1 MFTPKSAGLHLL
13 ESLLPPEI
21 WKQIQKASTDI
32 PKIVEGIQETMQSVN
47 DRLKRISEVCDRIEE
62 VTNCCYARIARVEMK
77 FDPTAIPDETGLS
90 LLNERVMTNTFSDDD
105 ENLMRE
111 TEVKEFDEVFE
122 LPQIITDM
130 RKPN

>member
-32 PKIVEGIQETMQSVN
+32 PKIVEGIQETMRSVD
-47 DRLKRISEVCDRIEE
+47 DRLKKISDTCDRIKEIT
-62 VTNCCYARIARVEMK
+62 VCCYARIACMEMK
-77 FDPTAIPDETGLS
+77 LDPTTVPDETGLS
-90 LLNERVMTNTFSDDD
+90 LLNDRVMTNTFSDDD
-105 ENLMRE
+105 ENIMRE
-111 TEVKEFDEVFE
+111 TEVKEFDQVVE